1 MVLSLLRPRFSLCLG
16 DLKFCKTH
24 GESAKKQ
31 TNKNQREREKEER
44 KVLELGFNLPLQL
57 TTGTLLN
64 LLIAVSFHFSNQ
76 CNATEPGSFAT
87 HRASQNAETPRF
99 AAERVSPEG
108 R

>member
-1 MVLSLLRPRFSLCLG
+1 MVSQQ
-16 DLKFCKTH
+16 KN
-24 GESAKKQ
+24 KQ
-31 TNKNQREREKEER
+31 TKTREREREREER
-44 KVLELGFNLPLQL
+44 EVLELGFNLPLQL